1 MLSLGSR
8 DAASVCA
15 STSRLVVLSL
25 LTMAVGV
32 GCPSSKSGMQLYAAG
47 LTAGDV
53 NGVLYEVVCD
63 NGITATEYVPMDPSG
78 LPSHVDDD
86 LDGPDPGS

>member
-1 MLSLGSR
+1 
-8 DAASVCA
+8 
-15 STSRLVVLSL
+15 
-25 LTMAVGV
+25 
-32 GCPSSKSGMQLYAAG
+32 MQLYAAG